1 MGVSAGPDCVENG
14 LVLSL
19 DPATSN
25 TYFKNVHPK
34 PNDIFGWYFDNGG
47 GTTGNNCIVSRD
59 TTIVS
64 PVGGNPLRMFITGND
79 PYLFC
84 YNSSTWNLFPA
95 SIGETWT
102 ISVYVKASGP
112 TVNAGTL
119 FLFGAPASGNVF
131 DATFGEI
138 TGGNITFTQD
148 WSRVSYTYTFTKPV
162 SFIQLRLDGPDSG
175 ATGQTIWWDGLQ
187 VENQSSPTTFDGT
200 RTTTAAIVDK
210 FGNTIRPISAPTI
223 TNDTISFDGVNDYL
237 QLANTLN
244 VDTSQGFAIAMWI
257 RQGATQTSNFWNY
270 FLYHNYGTNV
280 MEFGAYG
287 TNATTF
293 GFKDNGLNLAVTS
306 SNLTTGYNYLVFGT
320 DNNRLPYMYTVNASG
335 TTVSTQ
341 SVPFANTTIQLRN
354 LFASP
359 TSYYKCDIKLL
370 QVYNRALTATE
381 VAQNFAALRSRFGI

>member
-25 TYFKNVHPK
+25 TYSKNVHPN
-34 PNDIFGWYFDNGG
+34 PTDIHSWFLSGNGFA
-47 GTTGNNCIVSRD
+47 NNCIVSKD

-64 PVGGNPLRMFITGND
+64 PAGGNPLRMFVTGSD
-79 PYLFC
+79 PHIGS
-84 YNSSTWNLFPA
+84 YNASFWNLFPA
-95 SIGETWT
+95 AIGETWT
-102 ISVYVKASGP
+102 VSVYARASSNVVG
-112 TVNAGTL
+112 AI
-119 FLFGAPASGNVF
+119 FIFGANSSSSFIEAPAGS
-131 DATFGEI
+131 I
-138 TGGNITFTQD
+138 NITTEWQRFSFTH
-148 WSRVSYTYTFTKPV
+148 TFANANTR
-162 SFIQLRLDGPDSG
+162 FIQIRLDGPEPSG
-175 ATGQTIWWDGLQ
+175 MGQTVWWDGLQ
-187 VENQSSPTTFDGT
+187 VENQSSATTFDGT

-257 RQGATQTSNFWNY
+257 RQGSTQSSSSWNY
-270 FLYHNYGTNV
+270 FLYHSYGTNV
-280 MEFGAYG
+280 MEFGAFG
-287 TNATTF
+287 TSPTLFT
-293 GFKDNGLNLAVTS
+293 FKDNGFNLSVIS

-341 SVPFANTTIQLRN
+341 SVPFTNTTIQLRN

-359 TSYYKCDIKLL
+359 ASYYKCDIKLL

>member
-1 MGVSAGPDCVENG
+1 MAVSAGPDVVENG

-25 TYFKNVHPK
+25 TYSKNVHPK
-34 PNDIFGWYFDNGG
+34 PTDIYGWLIDNGG
-47 GTTGNNCIVSRD
+47 VAGNSIVSRD
-59 TTIVS
+59 TTMVS
-64 PVGGNPLRMFITGND
+64 PVGGNPLKMFVTGSD
-79 PYLFC
+79 PQILS
-84 YNSSTWNLFPA
+84 YNAPTWNLFPA

-102 ISVYVKASGP
+102 ISVYAKASRP
-112 TVNAGTL
+112 GTNGQL
-119 FLFGAPASGNVF
+119 YIFGADNTGNAFGTNSEIYGPSISF
-131 DATFGEI
+131 DTDWTRI
-138 TGGNITFTQD
+138 T
-148 WSRVSYTYTFTKPV
+148 VTYTFTKNV
-162 SFIQLRLDGPDSG
+162 SYIQTRLDGPQ
-175 ATGQTIWWDGLQ
+175 TGFEGGTIWWDGLQ
-187 VENQSSPTTFDGT
+187 VENQSSATTFDGT

-210 FGNTIRPISAPTI
+210 LDNVIRPINAPTI
-223 TNDTISFDGVNDYL
+223 ANDTISFDGVNDYL

-244 VDTSQGFAIAMWI
+244 VDTSQGFAIGMWI
-257 RQGATQTSNFWNY
+257 KQGATQTSNFWNY
-270 FLYHNYGTNV
+270 FLYHSYGTNV

-287 TNATTF
+287 TNATVF

-341 SVPFANTTIQLRN
+341 STPFTNTTIQLRN

-370 QVYNRALTATE
+370 QVYNRGLSSTE